1 MSNTL
6 KFFNSKISPDY
17 SRQLVNLLEK
27 ADEIPTRHRN
37 KISNLTIA
45 KDFLTGKPE
54 KPVIAPNVED
64 LDLVDDRAQLCY
76 VRVSQCW
83 GDAVFNRSNEINFPQ
98 ISTNLQKS
106 DGYSF
111 SASGV
116 IDVVYDPEKDL
127 YIVSKGQ
134 HRVIM
139 VYYTQGADARI
150 LAFAKKINTSY
161 SEIANVK
168 ANAHDHAADATQYAP
183 QKLHQKTCSLLV
195 AEDPEISRMIAS
207 TLECGVGVQ
216 GVMHL
221 FRDLEGRTKRHID
234 SVFAVGEAEKIC
246 QARTYQAIKLL
257 DKYLPPKTQITG
269 KMIIGLTQY
278 LKMFSDK
285 INKTAEKNLIS
296 SEKFLDNVLNYMWN
310 RRKYGVK
317 KWMEGTSSLRHNI
330 VFLLVAKLA
339 RFTNEYVTFDELL
352 HSDDRKNDGNDWM
365 STDEKVWTT
374 YLKNVDNLQRQ
385 QINEQINR

>member
-1 MSNTL
+1 
-6 KFFNSKISPDY
+6 
-17 SRQLVNLLEK
+17 
-27 ADEIPTRHRN
+27 
-37 KISNLTIA
+37 
-45 KDFLTGKPE
+45 
-54 KPVIAPNVED
+54 
-64 LDLVDDRAQLCY
+64 
-76 VRVSQCW
+76 
-83 GDAVFNRSNEINFPQ
+83 
-98 ISTNLQKS
+98 
-106 DGYSF
+106 
-111 SASGV
+111 
-116 IDVVYDPEKDL
+116 
-127 YIVSKGQ
+127 
-134 HRVIM
+134 
-139 VYYTQGADARI
+139 
-150 LAFAKKINTSY
+150 
-161 SEIANVK
+161 
-168 ANAHDHAADATQYAP
+168 
-183 QKLHQKTCSLLV
+183 
-195 AEDPEISRMIAS
+195 MIAS

-330 VFLLVAKLA
+330 VFLLVAKLV